1 MLKPLHKI
9 IEGPLNVKISLL
21 QNQRSKRLKLAYNQ
35 HDDTFRLSTPYNTAH
50 FDIQSFLKRCEPW
63 IEKQLTKPKKLIPI
77 LGHGHIL
84 PILGKNYTINYKV
97 DPKKSMLFIDNRID
111 ITGTPSTFSGILEL
125 GLRDLIQKILYQRCF
140 VYAQTMGKTFKKITV
155 KETKSRWGSCS
166 SKGNLNFS
174 WRLIF
179 APSHVVDYLCAHE
192 VCHLVEMNHSDRF
205 WELVEILEPN
215 YKTAQKWLKTNGKS
229 IMGLRFS

>member
-1 MLKPLHKI
+1 MLKSLHKI

-21 QNQRSKRLKLAYNQ
+21 QNQRAKRLKLAYNQ
-35 HDDTFRLSTPYNTAH
+35 HDDTFRLSTPYNTPH

-63 IEKQLTKPKKLIPI
+63 IEKQLSKPKKKIPI
-77 LGHGHIL
+77 LGHGHII

-97 DPKKSMLFIDNRID
+97 DPKKSMLFVENRID
-111 ITGTPSTFSGILEL
+111 ITGTASTFSGILEL

-192 VCHLVEMNHSDRF
+192 VCHLVEMNHSERF

-215 YKTAQKWLKTNGKS
+215 YKDAQKWLKTNGKS